1 MACTDCNFTF
11 KNEEDF
17 VWHMNQHEN
26 GRHRKC
32 GGCLLMFATKNSVD
46 VHYESEHMKIQYIC
60 PGCDKKFSNKANMKK
75 HIRNIHENHK
85 QLIMLCMVCP
95 SKFTTK
101 RTEEFKN
108 RKTKSIG
115 SNATQCDRCKARVTG
130 NIDRHKQ
137 SDKCRNKVE
146 KLLEIERS
154 LGAETDSEEDSSESD
169 VDY

>member
-1 MACTDCNFTF
+1 
-11 KNEEDF
+11 
-17 VWHMNQHEN
+17 
-26 GRHRKC
+26 
-32 GGCLLMFATKNSVD
+32 
-46 VHYESEHMKIQYIC
+46 
-60 PGCDKKFSNKANMKK
+60 MKK
-75 HIRNIHENHK
+75 HIRNTHENHK

-130 NIDRHKQ
+130 NIARHKQ